1 MTKIIKRLTAHFNN
15 LIRYFFPSHG
25 LQYKGTLRIRK
36 GCFFDNPKN
45 VVFGKDV
52 FVNRC
57 CQFHIGYLKETKIFI
72 GNNVWIGMDVCF
84 ICPSHV
90 IGDETKRAGRGTYG
104 NIIIGDGTWI
114 GARSTILSGVS
125 VGKGCII
132 AAGSIVNKDVPDNTM
147 VGGVPA
153 KIIKRL

>member
-1 MTKIIKRLTAHFNN
+1 
-15 LIRYFFPSHG
+15 
-25 LQYKGTLRIRK
+25 
-36 GCFFDNPKN
+36 
-45 VVFGKDV
+45 
-52 FVNRC
+52 
-57 CQFHIGYLKETKIFI
+57 
-72 GNNVWIGMDVCF
+72 MDVCF